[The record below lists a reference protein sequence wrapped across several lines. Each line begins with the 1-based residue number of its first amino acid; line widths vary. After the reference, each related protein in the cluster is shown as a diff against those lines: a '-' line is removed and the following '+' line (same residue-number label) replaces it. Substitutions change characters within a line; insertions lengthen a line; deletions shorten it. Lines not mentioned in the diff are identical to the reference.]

1 MRLTLL
7 FLCLIVASVPAFAAV
22 PRVSAPASAATPESG
37 PLMSSEPPL
46 LRLPA
51 GRVIDRQAIMQELG
65 RRRMK
70 LPPFL
75 FNKDGSV
82 NPIRMEGFEPD
93 TRPALWRLLTA
104 WKKR

>member
-1 MRLTLL
+1 
-7 FLCLIVASVPAFAAV
+7 
-22 PRVSAPASAATPESG
+22 
-37 PLMSSEPPL
+37 
-46 LRLPA
+46 
-51 GRVIDRQAIMQELG
+51 
-65 RRRMK
+65 MK